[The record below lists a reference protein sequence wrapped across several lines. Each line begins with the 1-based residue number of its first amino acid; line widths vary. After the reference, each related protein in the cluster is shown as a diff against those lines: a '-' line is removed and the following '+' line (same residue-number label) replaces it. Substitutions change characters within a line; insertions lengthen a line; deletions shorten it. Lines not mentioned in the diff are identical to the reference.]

1 MDTPGTNSSYDN
13 DELNQIITSYLKA
26 LEAESAPDRDELFKL
41 HPDLADD
48 LKSFFVKHDRTKE
61 AAGAEFDAPTMPP
74 SGQPAEETSIQAQNP
89 PSEDATLPLSESQVA
104 NAQQVGSNF
113 RYFGDFELLEEIA
126 RGGMGVVYKAR
137 QVSLNR
143 TVAIKMILAGQLA
156 GEEDVQRFYAEAEAA
171 ANLDHPGIVPIF
183 EVGQHEGQHYFS
195 MGFIEGKSLADR
207 LHDGPLPPRE
217 AAALMKK
224 IAEAVAF
231 AHQRGVVHRDLKPPN
246 VLLDQDGE
254 PIITD
259 FGLAK
264 KMGDDSALTNTGQI
278 LGTPAYMPPEQAA
291 GRVHE
296 LTETADIYAL
306 GAILYALLTG
316 RPPFEA
322 QSPIDTLV
330 QVLESEPT
338 LPTKVDRRVPRPL
351 ELICMR
357 CLEKQPSA
365 RYPSAVVLAQ
375 DLDRFLKGDPVEAR
389 AADIWQRVRRWGRR
403 QPALVAHLAMLFMG
417 LLTIQITYLLIG
429 TDLAYHLRHTSLLVL
444 WGLVAVF
451 LQQLLNRQRWAE
463 VGAAAWAIADTIL
476 FTTVL
481 YLSVPSPGPLLIGY
495 ALLVTASGLFFRVHL
510 VIVTT
515 LACAL
520 SYGSLLILR
529 PELAETPHYCVTY
542 TIMLLI
548 LGSIV
553 AAQVRRIRKLNQY
566 FENRI

>member
-1 MDTPGTNSSYDN
+1 
-13 DELNQIITSYLKA
+13 
-26 LEAESAPDRDELFKL
+26 
-41 HPDLADD
+41 
-48 LKSFFVKHDRTKE
+48 
-61 AAGAEFDAPTMPP
+61 
-74 SGQPAEETSIQAQNP
+74 
-89 PSEDATLPLSESQVA
+89 
-104 NAQQVGSNF
+104 
-113 RYFGDFELLEEIA
+113 
-126 RGGMGVVYKAR
+126 
-137 QVSLNR
+137 
-143 TVAIKMILAGQLA
+143 
-156 GEEDVQRFYAEAEAA
+156 
-171 ANLDHPGIVPIF
+171 
-183 EVGQHEGQHYFS
+183 